1 MARPDLWL
9 LDRFS
14 QSWEN
19 TAIRNEISRRGY
31 QAEIVDWAE
40 LTPLGGDTGMLR
52 GGSPAEPPRLAIV
65 KSRVF
70 TRCPSGD
77 LALIYD
83 GLEAIADAGTRVL
96 NSPQAIRRSRN
107 KLRQAEVLARAGLPV
122 PPTRG
127 VRTEAEI
134 DKCMADWG
142 EIVLKPVWGHASV
155 DVTRMRPHGR
165 LAEPGTLLGIRE
177 EIVAWHLLERYH
189 LLCAQAFIENPG
201 RDLRVTVIGSVI
213 ASCIY
218 HVSTAPDG
226 SVRHFL
232 YPLRVEQA
240 PLTPEIVG
248 IAHTAVE
255 ALELD
260 FAIIDMV
267 ESPAGPVI
275 IEVNQGLSVWRDL
288 ENTGYDLTPGGY
300 TSLVTD
306 QLEEILAS
314 MTASSSGPAPNRT
327 GSAVGSPV
335 SSATRASS
343 A

>member
-107 KLRQAEVLARAGLPV
+107 KLRQAEVLGGA
-122 PPTRG
+122 
-127 VRTEAEI
+127 
-134 DKCMADWG
+134 
-142 EIVLKPVWGHASV
+142 ASPAHP
-155 DVTRMRPHGR
+155 RRPHR
-165 LAEPGTLLGIRE
+165 SR
-177 EIVAWHLLERYH
+177 
-189 LLCAQAFIENPG
+189 N
-201 RDLRVTVIGSVI
+201 
-213 ASCIY
+213 
-218 HVSTAPDG
+218 
-226 SVRHFL
+226 
-232 YPLRVEQA
+232 
-240 PLTPEIVG
+240 
-248 IAHTAVE
+248 
-255 ALELD
+255 
-260 FAIIDMV
+260 
-267 ESPAGPVI
+267 
-275 IEVNQGLSVWRDL
+275 
-288 ENTGYDLTPGGY
+288 
-300 TSLVTD
+300 
-306 QLEEILAS
+306 
-314 MTASSSGPAPNRT
+314 
-327 GSAVGSPV
+327 
-335 SSATRASS
+335 
-343 A
+343 